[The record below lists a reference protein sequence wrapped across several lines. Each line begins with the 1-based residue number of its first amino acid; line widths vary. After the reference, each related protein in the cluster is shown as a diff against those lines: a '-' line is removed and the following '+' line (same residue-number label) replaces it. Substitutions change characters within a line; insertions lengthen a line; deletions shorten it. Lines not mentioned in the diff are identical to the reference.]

1 MKILEGKTVNRRW
14 IEYGEAV
21 HDVWDDM
28 SPKEEIF

>member
-1 MKILEGKTVNRRW
+1 MKILEGQTVNRRW